1 MAARADRDQQGYSGG
16 TASSDSP
23 GGKSSGS
30 TGQAAPGKTLP
41 NGSPPMTL
49 DYLGRAVPLG
59 PNAPD
64 PFKTGGGFDLHRAL
78 RATPGAS
85 TSPAGQP
92 GPVTIDPAT
101 GLPVGAVPDAT
112 GATGLR
118 GPTGPENPA
127 DPNSP
132 QLAGT
137 STSALGTA
145 GPYQGA
151 KSDWANRGFLDR
163 ILSNLPFGFGYQK
176 PNPSQPSSYAG
187 ADYHFGFNPANLVG
201 SAIGAAVP
209 FGGSLIGTAAG
220 LGYDALGGKDVI
232 LGGPGATSIAG
243 VTPGVGAPGAGGGQ
257 VASTGGNPTG
267 GGTGPT
273 GATGGAI
280 PSATPAASQPS
291 AAIPVQASP
300 AASTANS
307 QQPGQKG
314 GGTIITGSNSVSWPW
329 SGLNG

>member
-16 TASSDSP
+16 TASSDNP

-49 DYLGRAVPLG
+49 DYLGRAVPLAPTA
-59 PNAPD
+59 PN

-78 RATPGAS
+78 GGTPGGGPGV
-85 TSPAGQP
+85 SPAGQP

-101 GLPVGAVPDAT
+101 GLPVGAVPDAA

-118 GPTGPENPA
+118 GPTGPADPN

-151 KSDWANRGFLDR
+151 KSNWANRGFLDR

-176 PNPSQPSSYAG
+176 PNPSQPASYADS
-187 ADYHFGFNPANLVG
+187 DYHFGVNPGNLVG
-201 SAIGAAVP
+201 SALGAVVP
-209 FGGSLIGTAAG
+209 FGGSLLGMLGGA
-220 LGYDALGGKDVI
+220 GYDLAGGKDVI

-243 VTPGVGAPGAGGGQ
+243 VTPGVGAPGSGGGQ

-267 GGTGPT
+267 GGTG
-273 GATGGAI
+273 GGLV
-280 PSATPAASQPS
+280 PSATPTASQPS
-291 AAIPVQASP
+291 GSVPVQAAP
-300 AASTANS
+300 AAPASSANS
-307 QQPGQKG
+307 GQPGQKG
-314 GGTIITGSNSVSWPW
+314 GGTIITGSNSVAWPW